1 MTVAKLLT
9 YGTMSKINNKFTKR
23 LSYFMVVSFLFAKL
37 ISNVDKGGRMM
48 KLEDVIDE
56 LKLELSGYILDLEI
70 TDETLISVI
79 KKALR
84 ELTRYW
90 DESHLLTVPFA
101 SCIDLS
107 GEFFKEKVSSIVKV
121 YRTEGIGDSDG
132 SLSVMNDPVQMAQF
146 AIFSN
151 GGTMYS
157 LQDYVMN
164 YASWMSMHQ
173 IRNTMSTDLAFKEDR
188 HNNKLYIN
196 RAGASPNM
204 ITIEYIPKL
213 TSIEDIKSDYWID
226 ILIKYCVAL
235 TKVVLGRIRTRFTQT
250 NALWTQDGEKILE
263 EGNTELKELRE
274 MLRLNS
280 NMVYII
286 D

>member
-1 MTVAKLLT
+1 
-9 YGTMSKINNKFTKR
+9 
-23 LSYFMVVSFLFAKL
+23 
-37 ISNVDKGGRMM
+37 M
-48 KLEDVIDE
+48 KLEEVIDE
-56 LKLELSGYILDLEI
+56 IRLELTGYVLDMEI
-70 TDETLISVI
+70 NDETLVSVV
-79 KKALR
+79 KKTLR

-90 DESHLLTVPFA
+90 DESKLITLPYA
-101 SCIDLS
+101 RCIKLE
-107 GEFFKEKVSSIVKV
+107 GEFFKEEVSSIVKV
-121 YRTEGIGDSDG
+121 YRTEGLGDSNSG
-132 SLSVMNDPVQMAQF
+132 LSVTNDPLQMAQF

-164 YASWMSMHQ
+164 YASWMTMYQ
-173 IRNTMSTDLAFKEDR
+173 IKNTMSTDLAFKEDR
-188 HNNKLYIN
+188 HDNTLYISCGN
-196 RAGASPNM
+196 STPNM

-213 TSIEDIKSDYWID
+213 KTIEDIKSDYWID

-235 TKVVLGRIRTRFTQT
+235 TKVVLGRIRTRFTQS
-250 NALWTQDGEKILE
+250 NALWAQDGDKILE

-274 MLRLNS
+274 MLRINS